1 MSTQM
6 RTAESVMD
14 NAVDRETGAAVEALV
29 GWVGERRGEIGAP
42 GAFVRRWRTKAP
54 TPKPK
59 GHQHDGGTPSGR
71 LHRIHRGIY
80 AVGHPGP
87 SQEGGWMAAVLACGD
102 GAVLATK
109 APPWRLPT
117 RPRPRHDPRRRR
129 ARPAR
134 GDRPA
139 SLEHPPTQPHD
150 DATAAGYVILRFAW
164 RQLTEDAATVA
175 ATVRSVLGKQPPSQA
190 GATLFA

>member
-29 GWVGERRGEIGAP
+29 GWVGERRREIGAP
-42 GAFVRRWRTKAP
+42 GAFVRRRRTKAP

-71 LHRIHRGIY
+71 LHRIHRGVY

-87 SQEGGWMAAVLACGD
+87 SEHGSSMAAVLARGD
-102 GAVLATK
+102 GAVLSHQSAAV
-109 APPWRLPT
+109 APPHPASPTSRSPGDAGRARREGIVLHRSSTLLPSHT
-117 RPRPRHDPRRRR
+117 TMRPRP
-129 ARPAR
+129 
-134 GDRPA
+134 G
-139 SLEHPPTQPHD
+139 T
-150 DATAAGYVILRFAW
+150 
-164 RQLTEDAATVA
+164 
-175 ATVRSVLGKQPPSQA
+175 
-190 GATLFA
+190 